1 MEMFNRLEGIWIWSL
16 GRKFIAEN
24 VTAISIQKAFRTVRL
39 DTITLEYNKKEK
51 ADSRTVVHMED
62 KKKVATQTE
71 EA

>member
-1 MEMFNRLEGIWIWSL
+1 M
-16 GRKFIAEN
+16 
-24 VTAISIQKAFRTVRL
+24 RL

-51 ADSRTVVHMED
+51 AVSRTVVHMED

>member
-1 MEMFNRLEGIWIWSL
+1 MNLESREEVHSW
-16 GRKFIAEN
+16 N

-51 ADSRTVVHMED
+51 AVSRTVVHMED